1 MYDHPGNHFRL
12 GFARKNMPQALTQL
26 EQFLDAR
33 ATTEDLA

>member
-12 GFARKNMPQALTQL
+12 GFARKNMPQAMVKL

-33 ATTEDLA
+33 AKIGS